1 MNATRGKCAAFI
13 LNEAAGLGIRV
24 GASND
29 GEGVMAVPA
38 RVPRE
43 VRCWFEIELYK
54 YKVEIIEVILRENAG
69 GLSSSAP
76 PQITIAKVT

>member
-29 GEGVMAVPA
+29 GEVVMVVPA

-43 VRCWFEIELYK
+43 VRCWFETELYK
-54 YKVEIIEVILRENAG
+54 YKAAIIAVIQQENVG
-69 GLSSSAP
+69 GLS
-76 PQITIAKVT
+76 

>member
-29 GEGVMAVPA
+29 GEVFMVVPA

-43 VRCWFEIELYK
+43 VRCWFETELYK
-54 YKVEIIEVILRENAG
+54 YKAGIIAVIQRENEG
-69 GLSSSAP
+69 GR
-76 PQITIAKVT
+76 T